1 MSVTIKLRKGLASEW
16 TSNSSIVLASGEP
29 GLEIDTGRLK
39 IGNGTT
45 QWGSLQYA
53 SIIPTGFL
61 AGSGIDIDLGTNGS
75 TATISVSGLNSSYI
89 SDFNEAVDDR
99 IGSGLF
105 VAGTGINLNYN
116 DGGNSF
122 TVSVSGLV
130 NNPTN
135 NRILTSDGTST
146 GINAES
152 NLTFSDKNLTV
163 GSTGSFGALPQIN
176 IYSVTNESASL
187 NFKNSSGSDQLQ
199 IIYDEEDDESVI
211 KSSELTTG
219 PLRIQAFAP
228 ITIDS
233 QTSNVLITTPVGSGL
248 YVNNV
253 LVSVSGHTHTAS
265 QITDFSSSV
274 SGLLPTIANSG
285 DNRLLTS
292 DGTSTGINAESNLT
306 FAGSLLSVTGN
317 VLIEKTNATTLEI
330 LNQSIT
336 GPSPGSNLQLTV
348 HADNPPISGET
359 PVGQS
364 TPRISA
370 RKTRGTLD
378 LPSILNDNE
387 PLLSIRVQNINES
400 GTYHISSRISSWS
413 DGVVVGSGNQP
424 TRLEFSTS
432 PGSGAILSN
441 TLALYSDGELN
452 HNGYMIIEDGLS
464 APTPIYNLGAVSGNV
479 SISYDFDKQIQTL
492 SLNGT
497 NTSFIEGSGWPSTT
511 SVDVLLEITVSSA
524 TSVTWTMVDD
534 FYSPV
539 PSSLSPGKYLVLL
552 RNIGTTMQGHY
563 IGEKTN

>member
-1 MSVTIKLRKGLASEW
+1 M
-16 TSNSSIVLASGEP
+16 
-29 GLEIDTGRLK
+29 
-39 IGNGTT
+39 
-45 QWGSLQYA
+45 
-53 SIIPTGFL
+53 
-61 AGSGIDIDLGTNGS
+61 
-75 TATISVSGLNSSYI
+75 
-89 SDFNEAVDDR
+89 
-99 IGSGLF
+99 
-105 VAGTGINLNYN
+105 
-116 DGGNSF
+116 
-122 TVSVSGLV
+122 
-130 NNPTN
+130 
-135 NRILTSDGTST
+135 
-146 GINAES
+146 
-152 NLTFSDKNLTV
+152 
-163 GSTGSFGALPQIN
+163 
-176 IYSVTNESASL
+176 
-187 NFKNSSGSDQLQ
+187 
-199 IIYDEEDDESVI
+199 
-211 KSSELTTG
+211 
-219 PLRIQAFAP
+219 RIQAFAP

-511 SVDVLLEITVSSA
+511 GVDVLLEITVSSA

-534 FYSPV
+534 FYNPV
-539 PSSLSPGKYLVLL
+539 PASLSAGKYLVLL
-552 RNIGTTMQGHY
+552 RSIGATIQGHY

>member
-176 IYSVTNESASL
+176 IYSVTNESARL
-187 NFKNSSGSDQLQ
+187 NFKNSSGSDQLE

-211 KSSELTTG
+211 KSSD
-219 PLRIQAFAP
+219 PLRIQVFAP

-534 FYSPV
+534 FYNPV
-539 PSSLSPGKYLVLL
+539 PASLSAGKYLVLL
-552 RNIGTTMQGHY
+552 RSIGATIQGHY

>member
-534 FYSPV
+534 FYNPV
-539 PSSLSPGKYLVLL
+539 PASLSAGKYLVLL
-552 RNIGTTMQGHY
+552 RSIGATIQGHY

>member
-176 IYSVTNESASL
+176 IYSVTNESARLS
-187 NFKNSSGSDQLQ
+187 FKNSSGSDQLE

-211 KSSELTTG
+211 KSSD
-219 PLRIQAFAP
+219 PLRIQVFAP

-534 FYSPV
+534 FYNPV
-539 PSSLSPGKYLVLL
+539 PRKSICWKISCVVTKYRSHYSRSLYRRK
-552 RNIGTTMQGHY
+552 N
-563 IGEKTN
+563 

>member
-176 IYSVTNESASL
+176 IYSVTNESARLS
-187 NFKNSSGSDQLQ
+187 FKNSSGSDQLE

-211 KSSELTTG
+211 KSSD
-219 PLRIQAFAP
+219 PLRIQVFAP

-534 FYSPV
+534 FYNPV
-539 PSSLSPGKYLVLL
+539 PASLSAGKYLVLL
-552 RNIGTTMQGHY
+552 RSIGATIQGHY

>member
-176 IYSVTNESASL
+176 IYSVTNESARLS
-187 NFKNSSGSDQLQ
+187 FKNSSGSDQLE

-211 KSSELTTG
+211 KSSD
-219 PLRIQAFAP
+219 PLRIQVFAP

-292 DGTSTGINAESNLT
+292 DGTSTGINAQSNLT

-534 FYSPV
+534 FYNPV
-539 PSSLSPGKYLVLL
+539 PASLSAGKYLVLL
-552 RNIGTTMQGHY
+552 RSIGATIQGHY